1 VRISN
6 YRRLLPVV
14 LLALWLDGCW
24 RGSWGTPGNSPSEH
38 AFKPGDKLHST
49 NRTPCTFGAPKGSK
63 GLISVLQ
70 EQVRKAGHAIEHGTD
85 CHQTIIFPR
94 HMGSYARPRPIRR
107 IPGQAGSH
115 RIQADVGDRRQQ
127 SGKGEKGGS
136 ALGLPIGLQIAGAP
150 FAESTVLA
158 LANAYECETAWH
170 TRRHPA

>member
-1 VRISN
+1 VFVRISN

-38 AFKPGDKLHST
+38 AFKPGDKLRST
-49 NRTPCTFGAPKGSK
+49 NR
-63 GLISVLQ
+63 
-70 EQVRKAGHAIEHGTD
+70 TD

-94 HMGSYARPRPIRR
+94 HMGSYARPHPIRR